1 MHSSNAEIDYYYIVA
16 AAGIGKRMGL
26 TYPKQFLEVD
36 GKPIFITTLEVIEK
50 NHRVTG
56 IIVVTNE
63 EYIYEVEKM
72 CRAFRI
78 TKVIGVVIGGVE
90 RQDSI
95 YNALQQIPKNSI
107 IGVQDGVRPFIEDRY
122 IEDSY
127 VKLMKETNLDGV
139 VVGVSVKD
147 TIKIIG
153 LDGEIVGTPKRDLL
167 FTAQTPQVF
176 RGEILHRSY
185 EIAKKQ
191 KFLGTD
197 DSSLVE
203 KAGGCVGIILGSYE
217 NIKITTPEDLL
228 IFSKERIN
236 RITTKKL

>member
-1 MHSSNAEIDYYYIVA
+1 MYGSNAKIDYYYIVA

-26 TYPKQFLEVD
+26 SYPKQFLEVD
-36 GKPIFITTLEVIEK
+36 GKPIFIKTLEVIEK

-56 IIVVTNE
+56 IVVVTNK

-72 CRAFRI
+72 CKTFKI
-78 TKVIGVVIGGVE
+78 TKLIEVVSGGNE

-95 YNALQQIPKNSI
+95 YNALQKIPKDSI

-127 VKLMKETNLDGV
+127 TVLMERTDLDGV
-139 VVGVSVKD
+139 VIGVPVKD
-147 TIKIIG
+147 TIKVMDS
-153 LDGEIVGTPKRDLL
+153 DGKIAQTPKRDFL
-167 FTAQTPQVF
+167 FAAQTPQVF

-185 EIAKKQ
+185 EIARKQ

-203 KAGGCVGIILGSYE
+203 KAGGSVGTLAGSYK

-228 IFSKERIN
+228 IFSKENIKGVKN
-236 RITTKKL
+236 K